1 MENFFAY
8 FRKTLRE
15 LFVNFG
21 IAAAYSNLIYYSTSL
36 SRKWLMEA
44 SNLLYAGQSSVYRR
58 KEENNCTS
66 FCLYSAVVANGH
78 DHAVN
83 DESPRGP
90 GLKEVF
96 LTMRFVFDGTDTFER
111 STFAV
116 SIVLY
121 LIEFGNKKS
130 VEAYFDVSRLFVQ
143 ADIIRFDVRKAIDR
157 VYRDQKVSFV
167 YADTDET
174 DDELRQRFQDLS
186 RGDPSTSEDERMAE
200 HDEEWSMI
208 VESSSSSS
216 LSDWNDGHRQEE
228 TTGGGDR
235 SDGDRFKGQEE

>member
-1 MENFFAY
+1 MYDENSFLPETSISVMQDEVENFFVKVALTSKIELIVNKISWCFIILLVSLFCKGEEGKMFNILMMIYWKVHDDGEVMENFFAH
-8 FRKTLRE
+8 FRKSLRE

-78 DHAVN
+78 DHAV
-83 DESPRGP
+83 DDGSPRGP

-121 LIEFGNKKS
+121 LNEFGKRNLLKHILM
-130 VEAYFDVSRLFVQ
+130 F
-143 ADIIRFDVRKAIDR
+143 R
-157 VYRDQKVSFV
+157 VYLFRRIS
-167 YADTDET
+167 
-174 DDELRQRFQDLS
+174 
-186 RGDPSTSEDERMAE
+186 
-200 HDEEWSMI
+200 
-208 VESSSSSS
+208 
-216 LSDWNDGHRQEE
+216 
-228 TTGGGDR
+228 
-235 SDGDRFKGQEE
+235 